1 MSNTEHPPDRWS
13 QSLESATP
21 PVALPDAFV
30 LSVGMNIEIISRA
43 HSLLKIR
50 HLIFRILWNGLLK
63 QPFACPSVQRTGLP
77 GPRPCIALLTNHL
90 QVQIKEDLC
99 AFRFSGR
106 W

>member
-50 HLIFRILWNGLLK
+50 HLIFVSFGTDFSSNRLCMPERAANRTAGTATLHSSVD
-63 QPFACPSVQRTGLP
+63 QPSAG
-77 GPRPCIALLTNHL
+77 A
-90 QVQIKEDLC
+90 D
-99 AFRFSGR
+99 
-106 W
+106 